1 MIVLLS
7 LLASM
12 SWGVFGSIF
21 LCEPVQKLWN
31 FDVPG
36 ICLSVISYWLS
47 FACLNALLDV
57 VIWVLPMPIIRKLK
71 LPPKQMKVL
80 GIIFLL
86 GGL

>member
-1 MIVLLS
+1 MIILLA

-12 SWGVFGSIF
+12 GWGVFGSIF

-36 ICLSVISYWLS
+36 ICLRVVSYWLS

-57 VIWVLPMPIIRKLK
+57 VVWILPMPIIRKLK
-71 LPPKQMKVL
+71 LPPNQMKVL